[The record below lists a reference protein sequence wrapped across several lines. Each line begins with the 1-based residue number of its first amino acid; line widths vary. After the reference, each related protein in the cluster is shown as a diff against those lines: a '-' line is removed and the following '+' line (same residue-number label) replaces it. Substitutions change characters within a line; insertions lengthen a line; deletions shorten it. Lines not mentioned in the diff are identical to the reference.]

1 MISFVLYGVVF
12 LTLLPLCCSLL
23 LSVFCLHTKFA
34 GRDMVEYLHEALSF
48 HVAQELSHNDG
59 DDLPTKLER
68 AFLIADIHSKT
79 VGVQLS
85 GATVAMC
92 LIQVS
97 TVYIMHISSLSA
109 PSFPMY
115 ENNKKEM
122 VADIIF
128 HLF

>member
-1 MISFVLYGVVF
+1 
-12 LTLLPLCCSLL
+12 
-23 LSVFCLHTKFA
+23 
-34 GRDMVEYLHEALSF
+34 MVEYLHEALSF